1 MADENYPRGQCPLAR
16 VTQAITSKDGY
27 MRMVKVKTS
36 STASTR
42 AKRRRK
48 GDYEMS
54 TTILTRP
61 VSKLC
66 LLEMDI

>member
-1 MADENYPRGQCPLAR
+1 MADENYPRGQWPLAR
-16 VTQAITSKDGY
+16 VTEAITSKDGY
-27 MRMVKVKTS
+27 VRTVKVKTS
-36 STASTR
+36 SSVSTR

-61 VSKLC
+61 VSCWKWTF
-66 LLEMDI
+66 E